1 MILDTVKIE
10 LRAIMNAALDPA
22 AEGSEATRPSSYH
35 HGALPQALLSA
46 VGEVLAEGGADA
58 FSLREVARRAGVSHA
73 APAHHFG
80 DARGLLTA
88 YATVSFAALAQ
99 ALQVAAAARDEPIA
113 RLKALGAAYV
123 GFALAHPARYQLMFR
138 SARVDA
144 QEPALREASQAAFA
158 QLAQAVAA
166 VTGRVQAL
174 DARDP
179 QVLLAWSAVHG
190 FAMLVLEPQLEVLRG
205 EAWAPRL
212 DAILDALA
220 PAWAAAR

>member
-1 MILDTVKIE
+1 
-10 LRAIMNAALDPA
+10 MNTAADPA
-22 AEGSEATRPSSYH
+22 AEGSAASRPSSYH

-58 FSLREVARRAGVSHA
+58 FSLRAVARRAGVSHA

-88 YATVSFAALAQ
+88 YAAQSFAALTQ
-99 ALQVAAAARDEPIA
+99 ALQAAAAVQTEPVA

-138 SARVDA
+138 SARIDA

-166 VTGRVQAL
+166 LSGRAQAL

-190 FAMLVLEPQLEVLRG
+190 FAMLVLERQLDSLRG
-205 EAWAPRL
+205 EAWATQL
-212 DAILDALA
+212 GAMLDALA